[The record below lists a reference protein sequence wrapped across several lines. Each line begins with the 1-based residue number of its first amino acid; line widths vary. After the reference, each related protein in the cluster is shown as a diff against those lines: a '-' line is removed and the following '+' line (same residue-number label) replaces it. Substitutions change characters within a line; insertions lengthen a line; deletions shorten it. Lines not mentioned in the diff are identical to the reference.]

1 MGRGQSGLLRNARAW
16 RVDDNTDARA
26 QKCESEDPERFAKKY
41 GSLQC
46 MQKKRCVDTQH
57 STPRKKDVERKMELI
72 RSIDF
77 LKLQMKTNTSSK
89 VSSQSKYLA
98 HIKIQ
103 ISTKPQDIRK
113 IIKN

>member
-1 MGRGQSGLLRNARAW
+1 MASCVTRAHGGSTITLMHGHKNANRKIPRDLRRSTAAYS
-16 RVDDNTDARA
+16 AC
-26 QKCESEDPERFAKKY
+26 K
-41 GSLQC
+41 
-46 MQKKRCVDTQH
+46 KKRCVDTQH